1 MRLATYNI
9 WNSQM
14 GMPLRFAQIV
24 NEIMNLNADIICLQ
38 EVADVRMHDEI
49 ASQCKY
55 PFFCFYPQYGL
66 SVLSRLPIDGS
77 RELPYA
83 LAARVTV
90 NQKNVILVNV
100 HLPWDSVIK
109 QENAI
114 VEIVEET
121 RQLRSDY
128 LLISGDFNNSENSS
142 IYRFLKNEQSIGGCE
157 AYFFDLAEAFSEITG
172 TKIIP
177 TLNFRENP
185 RWGMSQKRNTLEV
198 SRRFDYIML
207 KNPYPEEF
215 PILKEYGIFGRDI
228 SRETGLSASDHY
240 GVYAE
245 LEF

>member
-1 MRLATYNI
+1 MND
-9 WNSQM
+9 
-14 GMPLRFAQIV
+14 QIA
-24 NEIMNLNADIICLQ
+24 L
-38 EVADVRMHDEI
+38 
-49 ASQCKY
+49 QCKY
-55 PFFCFYPQYGL
+55 PYFCFYPQYGL
-66 SVLSRLPIDGS
+66 SVLSRLPIDRS
-77 RELPYA
+77 CELPYA
-83 LAARVTV
+83 LAVRVTE

-121 RQLRSDY
+121 MRLRSDY
-128 LLISGDFNNSENSS
+128 MIVLGDFNNSENSS
-142 IYRFLKNEQSIGGCE
+142 IYRFLKHEQSIRGCE
-157 AYFFDLAEAFSEITG
+157 AYFLDLAEAFSEITG

-185 RWGMSQKRNTLEV
+185 RWGVFQEKNTIEV

-215 PILKEYGIFGRDI
+215 PLLKKYGIFGRDI
-228 SRETGLSASDHY
+228 SQETGLCASDHY
-240 GVYAE
+240 GVYVE